1 MRLHDAPK
9 SLRSNGT
16 RARRLWAA
24 SGLAEDDF
32 IALLHEAYRRTQE
45 NSHRIR
51 KSATEGLYGTKN
63 KMPYFF
69 SVLRSL
75 VDPEPN

>member
-1 MRLHDAPK
+1 M
-9 SLRSNGT
+9 
-16 RARRLWAA
+16 WAA
-24 SGLAEDDF
+24 SGLPEDDF
-32 IALLHEAYRRTQE
+32 VALLHEAYRRTQE

-69 SVLRSL
+69 SVLQSL
-75 VDPEPN
+75 VDEGPG